1 MSVEDSSREVQS
13 DRHTNEEGR
22 LSQAELIEWSR
33 RQRAFCAEDE
43 SNKARTEAI
52 MVCGIM
58 FHYAH
63 NYVRGQAEDRVEGGG
78 RRRSRLQYR

>member
-1 MSVEDSSREVQS
+1 M
-13 DRHTNEEGR
+13 
-22 LSQAELIEWSR
+22 SQAELIEWSR
-33 RQRAFCAEDE
+33 RQRAFALKT
-43 SNKARTEAI
+43 SPTKPGLRPR

-78 RRRSRLQYR
+78 RRRSRLRYRRLGIDWR